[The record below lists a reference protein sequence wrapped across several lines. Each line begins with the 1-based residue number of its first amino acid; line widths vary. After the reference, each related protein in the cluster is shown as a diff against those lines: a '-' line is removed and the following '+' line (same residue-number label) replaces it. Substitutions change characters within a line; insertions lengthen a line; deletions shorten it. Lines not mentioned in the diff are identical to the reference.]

1 MFDGLKNMAGMASI
15 LKDLPKMQARL
26 EQVKQELSSIR
37 VEAETGG
44 GAVRVVA
51 TGDMSIDSV
60 SIDPAMMASLV
71 NADSPDDHRMAEEL
85 VSGAV
90 KKAMEKAR
98 EAAKTHLSNAASEL
112 GLPIP
117 PGGLLGP

>member
-1 MFDGLKNMAGMASI
+1 MM
-15 LKDLPKMQARL
+15 KDLPKMQAKL
-26 EQVKQELSSIR
+26 EQVKEELSSIR

-51 TGDMSIDSV
+51 TADMNIESV
-60 SIDPAMMASLV
+60 KIDPAMMASLV
-71 NADSPDDHRMAEEL
+71 NADSPDDHLMAEEL
-85 VSGAV
+85 VTGAV
-90 KKAMEKAR
+90 KSAMERAR
-98 EAAKTHLSNAASEL
+98 EAAKNHLSMAASEL